1 MSTPIAP
8 ILVELRDD
16 HRNMAKLLGLL
27 ERQSQA
33 VFDADE
39 SGLEIMA
46 DIMCYMTIYPDA
58 VHHPKED
65 KLYAELRAARP
76 DLSQGLGRVS
86 DEHHAIGS
94 QGKRLRDKLEMAASG
109 TVVRRNEIVAET
121 LRYIE
126 ALRAHMRWE
135 ESDLFRRLDR
145 MVADGHDSIS
155 LSKFVEQR
163 DPLFGQKVEERF
175 KTLFDTL
182 VS

>member
-1 MSTPIAP
+1 MSIPIAP
-8 ILVELRDD
+8 ILAELRED
-16 HRNMAKLLGLL
+16 HRNIAKLLGLL
-27 ERQSQA
+27 DQLSEA
-33 VFDADE
+33 IFDEDE
-39 SGLEIMA
+39 SGLELMA
-46 DIMCYMTIYPDA
+46 DIMCYMTVYPDA

-65 KLYAELRAARP
+65 RLYAELRAARP
-76 DLSQGLGRVS
+76 DLSQGMGRVS

-109 TVVRRNEIVAET
+109 NMVRRKEIVAET
-121 LRYIE
+121 LRYTE

-145 MVADGHDSIS
+145 MVADGHDIVSM
-155 LSKFVEQR
+155 SKFVEQR
-163 DPLFGQKVEERF
+163 DPVFGQKVEARF